1 LVLRCARIEESVS
14 HGARGLRGR
23 VATAWSFDLE
33 HRFTGRKHI
42 GSDQLRRP
50 DQDPGE
56 TGCAMDV
63 HFIDGTTAEAGLN
76 NYVYT
81 LKKL

>member
-1 LVLRCARIEESVS
+1 MLRCARIEESVS

-33 HRFTGRKHI
+33 HRFTGGNI
-42 GSDQLRRP
+42 
-50 DQDPGE
+50 PGAMNSGARIRTLE
-56 TGCAMDV
+56 TGCEMDV

-76 NYVYT
+76 NYVYS